1 MLISPILPSPI
12 NSGLQWT
19 PVDFTEIYLYMYNI
33 AKMWWTPVDSGDTF
47 VSPLS
52 FLWVYHWSPVE
63 SSDIRGGG
71 GGKVLAGRSM
81 ETLGRDGLHRRLLG
95 GEHANRVLLSDYRG
109 SNMKTIRIVMGC
121 VKSNRLIPV
130 GELAHRKFA
139 GLHQIYLADLSV
151 FFFFF

>member
-1 MLISPILPSPI
+1 
-12 NSGLQWT
+12 
-19 PVDFTEIYLYMYNI
+19 
-33 AKMWWTPVDSGDTF
+33 
-47 VSPLS
+47 
-52 FLWVYHWSPVE
+52 
-63 SSDIRGGG
+63 
-71 GGKVLAGRSM
+71 M

-151 FFFFF
+151 FFFFNQSTTTKLS